1 MQRDD
6 PTDSNACFRYLLITV
21 CRSEQQANR
30 SISHGERSERHLAPS
45 VCFAS
50 FVGLLSRVNV
60 CLSACDSQR
69 QAHSSDR
76 CNNAMLIYDRVVEL
90 MLRSG
95 CLPVC
100 LRFGSIRRAFLSHL
114 VDSSQSLHACDSVRA
129 LCLMPEIDLRRLQN
143 RVQIVHER
151 PEAAQSATRAFQVP
165 PKSDQERPKS
175 IPRAVKRAPI
185 APKSAPRPSQERP
198 RARPDP
204 LKSAPRR
211 PGQPS

>member
-1 MQRDD
+1 MQQVRKLVATSQKVSGKLGHPSMQRVD

-21 CRSEQQANR
+21 CPSEQRANR
-30 SISHGERSERHLAPS
+30 SISHGERSDRRRAPS

-100 LRFGSIRRAFLSHL
+100 LRFGSTHQAFLSHH
-114 VDSSQSLHACDSVRA
+114 VSV
-129 LCLMPEIDLRRLQN
+129 CLRLGSTRRKVCMPATQFAR
-143 RVQIVHER
+143 
-151 PEAAQSATRAFQVP
+151 SA
-165 PKSDQERPKS
+165 
-175 IPRAVKRAPI
+175 
-185 APKSAPRPSQERP
+185 
-198 RARPDP
+198 
-204 LKSAPRR
+204 
-211 PGQPS
+211 